1 MQIDSYKLH
10 SGGFTFFVICI
21 VVLFLASSF
30 LIAFIYR
37 PEKFQKTRM
46 NVFFKTL
53 ASIAI
58 VLVGINIIMSA
69 LALENN
75 QKFARISKTKEIVDK
90 LWLYPNSL
98 ITKSTHARPIFLAS
112 FYLNNP
118 QLYEITA
125 ARKVDSELT
134 TKMILEEQYISLVM
148 IQAWED
154 ALTMQDYDDTGIRSW
169 IRAFLVWAQNPYLKE
184 YFKKLNQS
192 YRNTTIKFG
201 ELLFEYAD
209 TIPRPNTD
217 NSIYAEITLRMM
229 KDPRLIKLLDET
241 NN

>member
-1 MQIDSYKLH
+1 MQIDIYKLP
-10 SGGFTFFVICI
+10 SGSFTFFVICI
-21 VVLFLASSF
+21 VVLLLASSF
-30 LIAFIYR
+30 VIAFVYR

-46 NVFFKTL
+46 NVFFTTL

-98 ITKSTHARPIFLAS
+98 ITESTHARPIFLAS

-118 QLYEITA
+118 QLYEVTVA
-125 ARKVDSELT
+125 HKTKSEFT
-134 TKMILEEQYISLVM
+134 TKMILEEQHISLVM

-154 ALTMQDYDDTGIRSW
+154 ALTMQDYDDTGMNSW
-169 IRAFLVWAQNPYLKE
+169 IRAFLVWAQNPYFKA
-184 YFKKLNQS
+184 YFQILSQS
-192 YRNTTIKFG
+192 YRTTTIEFG
-201 ELLFEYAD
+201 KLLFEYAD

-217 NSIYAEITLRMM
+217 NSLYAKITLRMM
-229 KDPRLIKLLDET
+229 KDPRLIKLLNET